1 MLNKKSGL
9 LGISELSN
17 DMRNLI
23 EAKMRGDVRAQ
34 IAIDMFCYRIK
45 KYIGSY
51 LAVLGSTDALVFT
64 GGIGENNAMIRS
76 ESVKGLEPLG
86 IEIDAA
92 RNNAAQRSE
101 AMINSDASRIKVY
114 VIPTNEELQIALD
127 TFTIVGA

>member
-1 MLNKKSGL
+1 
-9 LGISELSN
+9 
-17 DMRNLI
+17 MRNLI